1 MNIEFMQTAISLAK
15 RSGKDIPVGAV
26 IVREGEIIA
35 QSFNE
40 KEKSKNPVKHAEIIA
55 IEKACEKLKNWRLN
69 GCEMYVTLEPCPM
82 CSWALIQSRISKVYF
97 GAYDNLYGALGS
109 KIDLRTLLDSNLKV
123 KGGILE
129 DECNNIIKTYFEALR

>member
-1 MNIEFMQTAISLAK
+1 MNIEFMQTAISLAM

-40 KEKSKNPVKHAEIIA
+40 KEKSNNPVKHAEIIA
-55 IEKACEKLKNWRLN
+55 IEKACEKFKNWRLN

-97 GAYDNLYGALGS
+97 GSYDSLYGALGS
-109 KIDLRTLLDSNLKV
+109 KIDLRTLLGSNLEV

-129 DECNNIIKTYFEALR
+129 DECNNIIKTYFEELR

>member
-1 MNIEFMQTAISLAK
+1 MNAEFMKLAISLAK
-15 RSGKDIPVGAV
+15 RSGKDVPVGAV
-26 IVREGEIIA
+26 IVREGEVIA
-35 QSFNE
+35 QGFNK
-40 KEKSKNPVKHAEIIA
+40 KEKSNNPVKHAEIIA
-55 IEKACEKLKNWRLN
+55 IEKACKKLKNWRLT

-97 GAYDNLYGALGS
+97 GSYDNLYGALGS
-109 KIDLRTLLDSNLKV
+109 KIDLRTFLSSNLEV